1 MLLMPF
7 FYGGKDCDLGFN
19 EKLFFVR
26 NTMQRKGK
34 EGDGEWDY
42 LKDRDKSLMEK
53 WKEHVKVKKEIGGT
67 NRNIEVHFTE

>member
-1 MLLMPF
+1 
-7 FYGGKDCDLGFN
+7 
-19 EKLFFVR
+19 
-26 NTMQRKGK
+26 MQRKGK

-42 LKDRDKSLMEK
+42 LKDGDKSLMEK